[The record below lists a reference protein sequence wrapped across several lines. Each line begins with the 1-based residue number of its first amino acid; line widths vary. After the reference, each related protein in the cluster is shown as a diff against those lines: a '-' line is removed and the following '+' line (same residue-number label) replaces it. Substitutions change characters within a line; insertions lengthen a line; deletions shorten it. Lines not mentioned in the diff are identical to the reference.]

1 MDYRNFGNFLIFHEN
16 KGSWTKMTYN
26 IEPSALR
33 GLCMVWGI
41 IPWMKMKDN
50 PFGGLGGDVLTN
62 LDN

>member
-1 MDYRNFGNFLIFHEN
+1 MWITEILVIFN
-16 KGSWTKMTYN
+16 IPWTRAKMTYN